1 MRQDASLVASLQ
13 EATVRL
19 ARFCTLLHCRLL
31 HHHKL
36 ARVQRIV
43 ERSRRCERE
52 AVEDDDRKLATMG
65 PRQLPQLLL
74 RADPL
79 LGSVGQLHQ
88 HHLQHLPVIYPQQ

>member
-1 MRQDASLVASLQ
+1 M
-13 EATVRL
+13 
-19 ARFCTLLHCRLL
+19 
-31 HHHKL
+31 
-36 ARVQRIV
+36 QRIG

-52 AVEDDDRKLATMG
+52 AVEDDDRKLAAMG

-79 LGSVGQLHQ
+79 PGSVGQLHQ